1 MFNKNDNLKSNK
13 QFVMIIMLSFFI
25 QFLYYVSYS
34 YNIEILRYIGI
45 LFLIVPTIFMGY
57 RNNLLLFFS
66 LVPNQR
72 LLVLG
77 ISDISL
83 INILIFIIAFKQF
96 FIYKKSIEYLA
107 FLLIF
112 ILYSTLLIFIGG
124 PFINIFHA
132 FRIVILFLMLIKS
145 KDEYINHK
153 EEFKLLLYSFIF
165 GLIIMS
171 YLGLLFDPNF
181 EISTSYRFSG
191 GEYNNP
197 NDLSVILIVVSDFAN
212 LKINRIFLV
221 VSIISLVMFGFLTQS
236 RTFLFGLALAVVL
249 LLIIIYRRF
258 REYLK
263 LKNIL
268 YILTIAILIFVIL
281 DTQSLILIFNN
292 AINRIID
299 PKDEDITNG
308 RIQLWIQY
316 YHYFLDNKFN
326 FLVGSTL
333 TQNEFYLLG
342 IKNVAHNSIIELI
355 VDYGLIGS
363 TIALFFFINM
373 ITSVFTSF
381 KKFLSNKFYTLIP
394 LMILILLSLSRHNPL
409 NISFFTMF
417 FISLITIVWT
427 NSRSKEVLI

>member
-1 MFNKNDNLKSNK
+1 
-13 QFVMIIMLSFFI
+13 
-25 QFLYYVSYS
+25 
-34 YNIEILRYIGI
+34 
-45 LFLIVPTIFMGY
+45 
-57 RNNLLLFFS
+57 
-66 LVPNQR
+66 
-72 LLVLG
+72 
-77 ISDISL
+77 
-83 INILIFIIAFKQF
+83 
-96 FIYKKSIEYLA
+96 
-107 FLLIF
+107 
-112 ILYSTLLIFIGG
+112 
-124 PFINIFHA
+124 
-132 FRIVILFLMLIKS
+132 MLIKS

-197 NDLSVILIVVSDFAN
+197 NDLSVILIFALSILLVVSDFAN